1 MFAKNTKFC
10 ALFVSR
16 SCAPDIIYACF
27 GSVAA
32 HNTLCAH
39 YTLSIKHTYMGGTV
53 LFILF
58 YFIWGG
64 VGGVWNGAQISFRFA
79 LYLSISYFLIIPIS
93 FSFVAPF
100 KPVRYLFC
108 LAKCSSI
115 VRRNDW
121 AVPVVQSSFSFSAC
135 L

>member
-16 SCAPDIIYACF
+16 SCAPDIIYTLFARF
-27 GSVAA
+27 VSVAA

-79 LYLSISYFLIIPIS
+79 LYLLNARNRSRQLKEINTQII
-93 FSFVAPF
+93 
-100 KPVRYLFC
+100 
-108 LAKCSSI
+108 
-115 VRRNDW
+115 
-121 AVPVVQSSFSFSAC
+121 VPNSNNIKGYGSQSRSRE
-135 L
+135 

>member
-10 ALFVSR
+10 GELKNVRKKHEILRALFVSR

-27 GSVAA
+27 VSVAV

-64 VGGVWNGAQISFRFA
+64 GGGVWNGAQFSFRLRFI
-79 LYLSISYFLIIPIS
+79 Y
-93 FSFVAPF
+93 
-100 KPVRYLFC
+100 
-108 LAKCSSI
+108 
-115 VRRNDW
+115 
-121 AVPVVQSSFSFSAC
+121 
-135 L
+135 